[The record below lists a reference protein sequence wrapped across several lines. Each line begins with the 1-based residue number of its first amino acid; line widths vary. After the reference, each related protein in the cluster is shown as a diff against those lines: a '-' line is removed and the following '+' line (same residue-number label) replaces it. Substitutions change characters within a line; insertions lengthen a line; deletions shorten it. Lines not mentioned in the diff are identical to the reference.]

1 MRAFPGSGSLA
12 AVGAAALF
20 ALSACASG
28 PASCSGNKR
37 ATAEL
42 LFGQS
47 VADPHMSAVS
57 DAEFTHF
64 LDREVSTRFPDG
76 LTVIDA
82 QGRWT
87 GSGGLPVHEPSKMV
101 MIVLPGHADDSR
113 KLDAVREAYKS
124 KYHQES
130 VLLLTH
136 GDCVSF

>member
-1 MRAFPGSGSLA
+1 MKIVLA
-12 AVGAAALF
+12 CAAL
-20 ALSACASG
+20 LLLTACAELPGVSC
-28 PASCSGNKR
+28 PAAGKR

-47 VADPHMSAVS
+47 TSDPHLPGVS

-64 LDREVSTRFPDG
+64 LDREVSPRFPDG

-87 GSGGLPVHEPSKMV
+87 GPGGLSVHEPSKMV
-101 MIVLPGHADDSR
+101 MIVLPGRADDAR
-113 KLDAVREAYKS
+113 KLDAVREAYKTR
-124 KYHQES
+124 YHQES
-130 VLLLTH
+130 VLLMTH